1 MTLFIKKGLRCNYL
15 KMRLSWTI
23 QVDPG
28 PNDIFPHKR
37 QKRKETEGHAC
48 EDRRRLELCSKKHI
62 EKPEA
67 RKKQEKFFKTQI
79 YCIVL
84 YAVTH

>member
-1 MTLFIKKGLRCNYL
+1 MTFFLTK
-15 KMRLSWTI
+15 
-23 QVDPG
+23 D
-28 PNDIFPHKR
+28 KR
-37 QKRKETEGHAC
+37 GKETEGHAC
-48 EDRRRLELCSKKHI
+48 EDRRRLELCSKKHV

-67 RKKQEKFFKTQI
+67 RKKQENFFKTQI